1 MNAKIFSEETY
12 NVSLMQSFHSIVIYI
27 PVDIGVK
34 LNNLM
39 KTLWQFKNEM
49 KLCFFS
55 EIASFLLTPSYSL
68 NNRIMPSEGG
78 VEKRY
83 RTDF

>member
-68 NNRIMPSEGG
+68 NNRIMPLRVG
-78 VEKRY
+78 
-83 RTDF
+83 